1 MSIELPKPIAAYFA
15 ATNTHDVDAMLVP
28 FAEAATVRDEGQE
41 RGGLA
46 AIRDWMEGTIR
57 KYGFTVAVIGVADED
72 GKTVVTANV
81 SGNFPGS
88 PAQLRYIFTLAGEKI
103 SRLEILV

>member
-1 MSIELPKPIAAYFA
+1 MSVELPKPIAAYFA

-28 FAEAATVRDEGQE
+28 FAEAATVRNEGQQ

-72 GKTVVTANV
+72 GKTVVTASV

-88 PAQLRYIFTLAGEKI
+88 PVDLRFCFMLEGEKI
-103 SRLEILV
+103 ASLEINA